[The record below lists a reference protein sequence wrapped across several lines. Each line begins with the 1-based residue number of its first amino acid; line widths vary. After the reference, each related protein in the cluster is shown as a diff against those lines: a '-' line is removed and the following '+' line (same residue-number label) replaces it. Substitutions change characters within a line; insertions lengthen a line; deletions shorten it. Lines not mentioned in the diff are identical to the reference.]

1 MGSSDN
7 KSESEIR
14 REQAEE
20 LLLKK
25 KSGKARLQLS
35 DTETLKLIHELE
47 VHQIEL
53 EMQNDELILAKKQA
67 EVVADKYTELYEFAL
82 TGYYTLSKDG
92 EILAL
97 NLAGASMLGKQRMQL
112 KNSRFGFFVSDDTKK
127 TFNLFLTNLFTCKEI
142 ETCEV
147 TLSRDGNLPM
157 YVQLQGIITK
167 NDEQCFLLA
176 IDITKHKQAE
186 EKLIAEQNFRNA
198 IESCLTSGIAIVDK
212 EGRQIYVNPSFC
224 RMLDW
229 SEQELIGQ
237 TAPYVYWPPEHL
249 RAINEAFQITLAGKA
264 PKEGFEL
271 VFVRKD
277 GVLIPVQV
285 IISPF
290 SDGKETLGW
299 LANVMDITKRIH
311 DEQALR
317 ESEENYRVLLN
328 GSSYGILAIDI
339 ETQRFLFFNPAICEL
354 FGHTDEAFQ
363 RLSIENL
370 VPKEG
375 LDLAMSE
382 FASQMM
388 GLKSMSLAVPLRK
401 KDGTVFYADIAG
413 APVILNGRKCSVGF
427 FNDVTER
434 KQAEDALRSSKLLLK
449 SSIESQKDTIFFSI
463 DRNYQYL
470 FFNRVHSDIMKLAY
484 DKDIKEGMNFLEC
497 LCSEEDRK
505 VAKENFDRVF
515 LGESYSS
522 VEAFGDVEPVYYE
535 GYYNPIFNDKNEIIG
550 ATTTGR
556 DITERIK
563 VDSALKASEKR
574 LSDITSSMADWVWEV
589 DVNGVYTY
597 CSPKVSDI
605 LALSPEDIIG
615 KTPFD
620 FMSPDEAQR
629 VATIFSEIASNKLP
643 LKDLE
648 NWIIGN
654 DGKKTCLLTNGVPIL
669 DKEGNLRGYR
679 GIDKDITER
688 KNIEVF
694 RNQQLL
700 FTTALKEIAEVVIF
714 NEKAEDILENA
725 NRIIGET
732 LKLDRALI
740 YNVSFDKNRITGL
753 CEWLKQEHPDIA
765 ATKGEYSIEM
775 FLVPFTEIMKTQTYL
790 ESHSDAVGEFFK
802 KDESGKILHD
812 HFKIKS
818 LIWYPFAFEEYGY
831 HVFTLNQILEH
842 RKWKEEEIDFL
853 GSAARK
859 ISLALMKIKLL
870 KERAETTQ
878 ELRESEKKHRTI
890 LQSAMDGFWQTDLQ
904 GRLIE
909 VNGAYC
915 RMSGYSEQ
923 ELLSMTISDIEVSE
937 TSADTSAHMQKVLTQ
952 GEDRFETLHRR
963 KDGSCFTVEIS
974 VQYQPDAGGRL
985 VAFLRDITDRKKAED
1000 TLREKDVQFRKLSS
1014 NLPDLIFQFT
1024 RRPDGTYC
1032 VPIASEGIKNIFGC
1046 SPQDVI
1052 EDFTPIG
1059 RVIYP
1064 EDSERVIKDIE
1075 YSAKHLTYFT
1085 CEFRVQI
1092 PNKPIQWIFS
1102 RSTPEKLADGSVT
1115 WYGFNANITDMKQ
1128 TEAEFIKAKEKAE
1141 ESDRLKSAFLANMSH
1156 EIRTP
1161 MNGILGF
1168 AQLLKEP
1175 NLTGK
1180 EQQEYIRIIEKS
1192 GKRMLNIIHDI
1203 VDISKIESGQMEVS
1217 ISETNINDQ
1226 IDYIYDFFAPEIEK
1240 KGLQLFC
1247 KKKLPAIESIIKTD
1261 REKIYAILTNLVKNA
1276 IKYTN
1281 EGLIEIGSVKKGNYL
1296 EFFVKDTGIGIAKD
1310 RQEAIFERFIQA
1322 DISNKRAHD
1331 GAGLGLSI
1339 AEAYVEMLGGKI
1351 WVASEEGKGST
1362 FYFTIPYN
1370 IEPEEKI
1377 AVENIIPSGR
1387 EENQTKNL
1395 KILIAE
1401 DDEASEQFIT
1411 RAIRKYSSK
1420 ILNANTG
1427 VEAIAACRN
1436 NADIDLILMDIRMPE
1451 MNGYEATRQ
1460 IREFNKDVIIIAQ
1473 TAYGLSG
1480 DRQKALN
1487 AGCNDHI
1494 SKPINGEELMTLIQ
1508 KYFNK

>member
-1 MGSSDN
+1 M
-7 KSESEIR
+7 
-14 REQAEE
+14 
-20 LLLKK
+20 
-25 KSGKARLQLS
+25 
-35 DTETLKLIHELE
+35 T
-47 VHQIEL
+47 
-53 EMQNDELILAKKQA
+53 
-67 EVVADKYTELYEFAL
+67 
-82 TGYYTLSKDG
+82 
-92 EILAL
+92 
-97 NLAGASMLGKQRMQL
+97 
-112 KNSRFGFFVSDDTKK
+112 
-127 TFNLFLTNLFTCKEI
+127 
-142 ETCEV
+142 
-147 TLSRDGNLPM
+147 
-157 YVQLQGIITK
+157 
-167 NDEQCFLLA
+167 
-176 IDITKHKQAE
+176 
-186 EKLIAEQNFRNA
+186 
-198 IESCLTSGIAIVDK
+198 
-212 EGRQIYVNPSFC
+212 
-224 RMLDW
+224 
-229 SEQELIGQ
+229 
-237 TAPYVYWPPEHL
+237 
-249 RAINEAFQITLAGKA
+249 
-264 PKEGFEL
+264 
-271 VFVRKD
+271 
-277 GVLIPVQV
+277 
-285 IISPF
+285 
-290 SDGKETLGW
+290 
-299 LANVMDITKRIH
+299 
-311 DEQALR
+311 
-317 ESEENYRVLLN
+317 
-328 GSSYGILAIDI
+328 
-339 ETQRFLFFNPAICEL
+339 
-354 FGHTDEAFQ
+354 
-363 RLSIENL
+363 
-370 VPKEG
+370 
-375 LDLAMSE
+375 
-382 FASQMM
+382 
-388 GLKSMSLAVPLRK
+388 
-401 KDGTVFYADIAG
+401 
-413 APVILNGRKCSVGF
+413 
-427 FNDVTER
+427 
-434 KQAEDALRSSKLLLK
+434 
-449 SSIESQKDTIFFSI
+449 
-463 DRNYQYL
+463 
-470 FFNRVHSDIMKLAY
+470 
-484 DKDIKEGMNFLEC
+484 
-497 LCSEEDRK
+497 
-505 VAKENFDRVF
+505 
-515 LGESYSS
+515 
-522 VEAFGDVEPVYYE
+522 
-535 GYYNPIFNDKNEIIG
+535 
-550 ATTTGR
+550 
-556 DITERIK
+556 
-563 VDSALKASEKR
+563 
-574 LSDITSSMADWVWEV
+574 
-589 DVNGVYTY
+589 
-597 CSPKVSDI
+597 
-605 LALSPEDIIG
+605 
-615 KTPFD
+615 
-620 FMSPDEAQR
+620 
-629 VATIFSEIASNKLP
+629 
-643 LKDLE
+643 
-648 NWIIGN
+648 
-654 DGKKTCLLTNGVPIL
+654 
-669 DKEGNLRGYR
+669 
-679 GIDKDITER
+679 
-688 KNIEVF
+688 
-694 RNQQLL
+694 
-700 FTTALKEIAEVVIF
+700 
-714 NEKAEDILENA
+714 
-725 NRIIGET
+725 
-732 LKLDRALI
+732 
-740 YNVSFDKNRITGL
+740 
-753 CEWLKQEHPDIA
+753 
-765 ATKGEYSIEM
+765 
-775 FLVPFTEIMKTQTYL
+775 LVPFTEIMKTQTYL

-1128 TEAEFIKAKEKAE
+1128 TEAELIKAKEKAE